1 MKAYPQLLKQ
11 LKRTK
16 SQLQELFEEMDG
28 GSEDKSSNNRIS
40 SDEIFSICS
49 CIQNMM
55 TTVVEILQNCK
66 AERQKFSQ
74 KLITLMK
81 T

>member
-16 SQLQELFEEMDG
+16 GQLQELFEEMDG
-28 GSEDKSSNNRIS
+28 GGEDKSSSRIS

-66 AERQKFSQ
+66 
-74 KLITLMK
+74 T
-81 T
+81 